1 MLSALGHE
9 IKEICN
15 IKGEKRV
22 KNPLESTE
30 LKIGNVTIQSNMID
44 QTLLSNALSFNLDDV
59 GLNIVTNKRK
69 FKVEFDP
76 QKFRPSDVPVLMSN
90 INKIKKL
97 GFTIKRN
104 LLDIVNDQINYYL
117 DPVNRKNLLAD

>member
-1 MLSALGHE
+1 VLSALGHE

-15 IKGEKRV
+15 IKGEKKVR
-22 KNPLESTE
+22 NPLESTE
-30 LKIGNVTIQSNMID
+30 LKIGNATIQSNVID
-44 QTLLSNALSFNLDDV
+44 QMLLSNSLSFDLDDV

-76 QKFRPSDVPVLMSN
+76 NKFRPSDVPVLMSN
-90 INKIKKL
+90 INKVKKV
-97 GFTIKRN
+97 GFTIKRD